1 MYRSVVLLTA
11 LAIGALFPVA
21 GLTALESEA
30 AVVISF
36 DAEALVWT
44 APVKVAADPDSL
56 DGRYIIPDA
65 GQGDGN
71 VGSMNI
77 HIPRA
82 GDYYVWARVKA
93 PTGTKHALDV
103 ELGGA
108 RYTWSIGDS
117 AIWHWERFARP
128 DGSGGTTPAALSISK
143 VGDYRFRVFRRTGG
157 VSLDAFLITDDLY
170 LAPLDHVRR

>member
-1 MYRSVVLLTA
+1 MYRSVVLLAA
-11 LAIGALFPVA
+11 LVIGALFPVA
-21 GLTALESEA
+21 RLTALETDA

-36 DAEALVWT
+36 DAEALAWT
-44 APVKVAADPDSL
+44 APVEFAADPDSL
-56 DGRYIIPDA
+56 DGRYIIPGT

-71 VGSMNI
+71 AGSMSI
-77 HIPRA
+77 HFPRA
-82 GDYYVWARVKA
+82 GDYYVWARIKA
-93 PTGTKHALDV
+93 PTGTEHALDV

-117 AIWHWERFARP
+117 AIWHWERFARA
-128 DGSGGTTPAALSISK
+128 DGPGGTTSAALSISK
-143 VGDYRFRVFRRTGG
+143 AGDYPFKVFRRTGG

>member
-1 MYRSVVLLTA
+1 MYRSVVLLAA

-36 DAEALVWT
+36 DAEALAWT
-44 APVKVAADPDSL
+44 EPVKVAADPDSL

-65 GQGDGN
+65 GRGGGN
-71 VGSMNI
+71 VGSMSI
-77 HIPRA
+77 HFPRA

-103 ELGGA
+103 EVGGA

-117 AIWHWERFARP
+117 AIWHWERLAHAN
-128 DGSGGTTPAALSISK
+128 GSGGTSPAALSIRK
-143 VGDYRFRVFRRTGG
+143 PGDYPFKVIRRTGG